1 MLAMP
6 FPKITAQAQF
16 ILTPWGKALPIRLSH
31 LPMLKNLAW
40 NLYWINID
48 TVYPLL
54 HKNATHS
61 IGLDTQIHTHAHFSL
76 LSQLTHSL
84 SSFFFLLMSHYF
96 LSGVSRLLVFVLPV
110 KANRMLSLCSS
121 TLFISVSHNCHHRM
135 KQLVEL
141 VHIGLVP
148 CNLFISQ
155 YTTHFLYL
163 TLSSFSLHQ
172 TSPSKNFMWQTP
184 IIFLSAFHSL
194 NAC

>member
-54 HKNATHS
+54 HKNATHYR
-61 IGLDTQIHTHAHFSL
+61 IRHTNTHTCTFFA
-76 LSQLTHSL
+76 SQPAD
-84 SSFFFLLMSHYF
+84 SFTFRLFFLLMSHYF

-121 TLFISVSHNCHHRM
+121 TLFISVSHNCRHRM

-141 VHIGLVP
+141 VQIGLVP

-163 TLSSFSLHQ
+163 ALSSVSLHQ
-172 TSPSKNFMWQTP
+172 SSSKNLTWQTSV
-184 IIFLSAFHSL
+184 IFLSAFHSL